1 MHYKYRFLAS
11 ELNNGFN
18 SIDSRQESP
27 YGLLVFEENGKN
39 FFKTISE
46 QGTSTTKYK
55 LSFCEIIFDVKI
67 GKVFFQPFAEGAAA
81 NPRYALIVPPIYEEE
96 TKRFSLLKKL
106 KKIANNEERFF
117 CCGGSMQG
125 FFRPVFEKDAIQMA
139 KEKGYKKFYYIGGQD
154 GVYTVNIPKKLDR
167 ELGSVD
173 QIRRNAVMQSLKEQ
187 RSVSYEFGSETFIV
201 TLDEAKSLAPH
212 YIKKSLNDL
221 SYYAQELSK
230 KIAMTEE
237 DIKIIMATLSNI
249 N

>member
-1 MHYKYRFLAS
+1 MYYKYRFLAN
-11 ELNNGFN
+11 ELNDGFN
-18 SIDSRQESP
+18 SINSGQESP
-27 YGLLVFEENGKN
+27 YGLMVFEENGKN

-55 LSFCEIIFDVKI
+55 LSFCEIIFDVKT
-67 GKVFFQPFAEGAAA
+67 GKVFFQPFAESAAA
-81 NPRYALIVPPIYEEE
+81 NPRYAMIVPPLYGDE
-96 TKRFSLLKKL
+96 TKMFSLLKTLRKL
-106 KKIANNEERFF
+106 ANNNERFF
-117 CCGGSMQG
+117 SCGGEMQG
-125 FFRPVFEKDAIQMA
+125 FFDRVLEKDAIQMA
-139 KEKGYKKFYYIGGQD
+139 REKGYKKFYCIGGPD
-154 GVYTVNIPKKLDR
+154 GVYTVNIPKKMDR

-173 QIRRNAVMQSLKEQ
+173 QIRRNAVMLSLKEQ

-237 DIKIIMATLSNI
+237 DIKIIMTTLGNVH
-249 N
+249 

>member
-1 MHYKYRFLAS
+1 MYYKYKFLAS
-11 ELNNGFN
+11 ELNDGFN
-18 SIDSRQESP
+18 SIDSKQESP
-27 YGLLVFEENGKN
+27 YGLLMFEENGKK

-46 QGTSTTKYK
+46 PGTSTTKYK
-55 LSFCEIIFDVKI
+55 LGLCEIILDVKT
-67 GKVFFQPFAEGAAA
+67 GKVFFQPIAEIAAA
-81 NPRYALIVPPIYEEE
+81 NPRYALIVPPIYEEDDK
-96 TKRFSLLKKL
+96 TFALLKKL
-106 KKIANNEERFF
+106 EKISSNEERFF
-117 CCGGSMQG
+117 RCGGEIQG
-125 FFRPVFEKDAIQMA
+125 FFRPVSEKDAIQTA
-139 KEKGYKKFYYIGGQD
+139 REKGYKKFYCISRQNR
-154 GVYTVNIPKKLDR
+154 VYNVSIPKKLDR

-237 DIKIIMATLSNI
+237 DIKVIMATLGN
-249 N
+249 NN